1 MSKERIV
8 VTLTTYSKRI
18 GNIPVVLETIFN
30 QTMSP
35 AFVVLNLAYDEIIP
49 SDVQNYIDTRSIDIN
64 RVPDTKV
71 YKKLIPTLRK
81 YPNDCIITIDDDFL
95 YPENMIEDF
104 MNIHEKYPHN
114 PISGNRIVFFG
125 RQCHCGCASLVKRE
139 FFGECF
145 DLIDDEVIK
154 NCPSDDIV
162 YTYFINKAGYSYI
175 RTNGEYFKN
184 MESYNEGKGYTES
197 EDGFEG
203 VAKSYRYLTD
213 RFGNVEAPLN
223 TYISDPYLA
232 DVLRDIH
239 QKDIIRQREEAKQEV
254 YSSITFRL
262 GQALLKPISFLRKHE
277 QIS

>member
-1 MSKERIV
+1 MSEQIIIS
-8 VTLTTYSKRI
+8 LTTYSRRFN
-18 GNIPVVLETIFN
+18 NIPAVLDSIYG
-30 QTMSP
+30 QTLLP
-35 AFVVLNLAYDEIIP
+35 DKVVLNLAIDETIP
-49 SDVQNYIDTRSIDIN
+49 ETVQSYISDHHIEVN

-81 YPNDCIITIDDDFL
+81 YNDCIITIDDDFL

-139 FFGECF
+139 FFGDYL
-145 DLIDDEVIK
+145 DLIDNEVIK

-162 YTYFINKAGYSYI
+162 YTYFINKAGFSYI
-175 RTNGEYFKN
+175 RSEAEYFIN

-203 VAKSYRYLTD
+203 VAKSFRYLTE
-213 RFGNVEAPLN
+213 RFGNVEAPIN
-223 TYISDPYLA
+223 TYVIDSYLA
-232 DVLRDIH
+232 DILRDIH
-239 QKDIIRQREEAKQEV
+239 QKDIVRQREEAKQEV
-254 YSSITFRL
+254 YSSITFRI
-262 GQALLKPISFLRKHE
+262 GHALMKPFSFLKK
-277 QIS
+277 